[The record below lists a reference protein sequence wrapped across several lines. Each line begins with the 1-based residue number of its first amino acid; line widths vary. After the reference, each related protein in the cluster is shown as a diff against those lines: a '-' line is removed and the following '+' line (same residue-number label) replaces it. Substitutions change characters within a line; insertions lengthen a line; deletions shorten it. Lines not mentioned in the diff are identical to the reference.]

1 MAESNRELS
10 FMRSEKAQT
19 AAQKVNAVL
28 MSEGLTLVEAK
39 IVLSMVSSALND
51 AGSRILEKTSL
62 TDVFKDAAEGK
73 L

>member
-1 MAESNRELS
+1 MAESNKEIF

-19 AAQKVNAVL
+19 AAQRVNAAL
-28 MSEGLTLVEAK
+28 MSEGLSIIESQ
-39 IVLSMVSSALND
+39 IVLSMVSSALKD

-62 TDVFKDAAEGK
+62 SDAFKEAVEGK